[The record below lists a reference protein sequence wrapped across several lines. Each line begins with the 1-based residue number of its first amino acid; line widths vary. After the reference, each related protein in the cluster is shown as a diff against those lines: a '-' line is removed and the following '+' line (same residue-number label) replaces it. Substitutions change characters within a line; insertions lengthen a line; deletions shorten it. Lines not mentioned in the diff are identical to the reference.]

1 MGRGALPRLIQPI
14 QVDSSPCR
22 QIRHPALRRARFC
35 SPFLPHSI
43 AARFCNPR
51 EIACSSTGR
60 GSVRRTK
67 CLKTLKILLYDTM
80 QQSALVNQATLIRKR
95 ATACS
100 LHRFCKAERN
110 VVAADVATALTTTRM
125 CRWRSAQKESR
136 HRHCCGAIGLT
147 SKAAVTVSTCY
158 CGLAA
163 RALCRERGSRR
174 GLLLLTTFDGGSRQ
188 VAHQEVQIEL
198 ICRQAESLQLPVLG
212 CPLFPHVRYEQRVEQ
227 ALQLAAKSSPL
238 PLRRICSGDLHLEHI
253 LQWRAEHIGP
263 LAAAVGASL
272 HAPLWNV
279 PYKTLLHDLA
289 ASGVPCRVC
298 ATNGAVALGTR
309 FDAALVAQLPAGTD
323 AFGENGEFHTLAE
336 VIGAPCMRVPPQH
349 ALFFELTVVIVHP
362 GLGCAGWCG
371 PFACIERAVGAA
383 GPPRALMN

>member
-1 MGRGALPRLIQPI
+1 LSSSAGRQSLFSCQCW
-14 QVDSSPCR
+14 D
-22 QIRHPALRRARFC
+22 ARCF
-35 SPFLPHSI
+35 
-43 AARFCNPR
+43 
-51 EIACSSTGR
+51 
-60 GSVRRTK
+60 RT
-67 CLKTLKILLYDTM
+67 YDTNNG
-80 QQSALVNQATLIRKR
+80 SSRP
-95 ATACS
+95 CS
-100 LHRFCKAERN
+100 LRQKVLR
-110 VVAADVATALTTTRM
+110 
-125 CRWRSAQKESR
+125 CR
-136 HRHCCGAIGLT
+136 CGA
-147 SKAAVTVSTCY
+147 SA
-158 CGLAA
+158 
-163 RALCRERGSRR
+163 
-174 GLLLLTTFDGGSRQ
+174 
-188 VAHQEVQIEL
+188 
-198 ICRQAESLQLPVLG
+198 
-212 CPLFPHVRYEQRVEQ
+212 
-227 ALQLAAKSSPL
+227 
-238 PLRRICSGDLHLEHI
+238 DLHLEHI

-383 GPPRALMN
+383 GPPKNLPN

>member
-1 MGRGALPRLIQPI
+1 MSEDIEDITVRHDAAERAGEPSYVDPKTGYRVFTASFLQGRKKCCGCG
-14 QVDSSPCR
+14 CR
-22 QIRHPALRRARFC
+22 HCPYNHANVPMEKRAERIKAPALLWGNWADLEGGC
-35 SPFLPHSI
+35 D
-43 AARFCNPR
+43 
-51 EIACSSTGR
+51 G
-60 GSVRRTK
+60 VDV
-67 CLKTLKILLYDTM
+67 LLWSGGKD
-80 QQSALVNQATLIRKR
+80 S
-95 ATACS
+95 
-100 LHRFCKAERN
+100 F
-110 VVAADVATALTTTRM
+110 
-125 CRWRSAQKESR
+125 
-136 HRHCCGAIGLT
+136 
-147 SKAAVTVSTCY
+147 
-158 CGLAA
+158 LAA

-336 VIGAPCMRVPPQH
+336 VMGAPNMRVPPQH
-349 ALFFELTVVIVHP
+349 ALFCELTVVIAHP

-371 PFACIERAVGAA
+371 PFACIERAVEAA
-383 GPPRALMN
+383 GSPKALMN